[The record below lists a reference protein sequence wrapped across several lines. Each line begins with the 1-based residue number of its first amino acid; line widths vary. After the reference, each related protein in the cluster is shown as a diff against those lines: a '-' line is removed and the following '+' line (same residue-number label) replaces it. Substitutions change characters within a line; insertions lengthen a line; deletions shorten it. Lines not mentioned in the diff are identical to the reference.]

1 MKMFKT
7 QCSFLVLL
15 STLVSVCA
23 VPAIVWEKSSAATGP
38 IHSSA
43 LLEASSLVS
52 AGSEK
57 KQVVFVLG
65 RDESGNEGLTAL
77 TTSNS
82 IPKVAE
88 RYAEASVVHHY
99 VRGMESVDSL
109 VSQTN
114 AQRRSLLEF
123 NSGAADE
130 KTSDVTVV
138 NLASASPTE
147 IDAAVSA
154 ALNDASVDTVVLT
167 SVRGVSEVKLERDVA
182 SRKNLHDQ
190 MKQSVANVKVKAM
203 QKTSNQQNRRRLED
217 RGKDNENGDGS
228 TDGIYFVNFTPNI
241 FSGLLFFGFFISITF
256 VGFGCLNMIVGQQ
269 DNYVS
274 KYPAIGKEV

>member
-1 MKMFKT
+1 MTRIQF
-7 QCSFLVLL
+7 SLLALL
-15 STLVSVCA
+15 SALVSVSA
-23 VPAIVWEKSSAATGP
+23 APAIVWSKSSSTTGP

-43 LLEASSLVS
+43 LLDATSLVS
-52 AGSEK
+52 AGSDK
-57 KQVVFVLG
+57 KQVVFLLG

-88 RYAEASVVHHY
+88 RYSEASAVHHY
-99 VRGMESVDSL
+99 VRGIESVDSL
-109 VSQTN
+109 VAQTN
-114 AQRRSLLEF
+114 AERKSLLEF
-123 NSGAADE
+123 NSLPVDE

-138 NLASASPTE
+138 NLASASPAE
-147 IDAAVSA
+147 IDAAVSS
-154 ALNDASVDTVVLT
+154 ALNDASVDTVILT

-182 SRKNLHDQ
+182 NRKNYYDQ
-190 MKQSVANVKVKAM
+190 MKQSVANAKIKNM
-203 QKTSNQQNRRRLED
+203 QKMATQQNRRRLED
-217 RGKDNENGDGS
+217 RDNENENGDGS

-241 FSGLLFFGFFISITF
+241 FSGLLFFGFFIFITF